1 MFFKDKIA
9 VSNLK
14 VELEK
19 AQSKIQELEYKIKD
33 LTIAIDSSNQE
44 FVIDFNAIRCFSIER
59 QDYGYTGKTILGYN
73 LLNDSENHGPR
84 EWTLYC
90 SEKQHQKLIDQFN
103 RTKENNG
110 TL

>member
-9 VSNLK
+9 TSNLK

-19 AQSKIQELEYKIKD
+19 AQHKILQLENKIKD
-33 LTIAIDSSNQE
+33 ITVAINSSNQE

-59 QDYGYTGKTILGYN
+59 QDYGYTGKTVLGYN

-84 EWTLYC
+84 EWHLYC
-90 SEKQHQKLIDQFN
+90 SEKQHQKLIEQFN
-103 RTKENNG
+103 QTKG
-110 TL
+110 K